1 MLQSYGATH
10 GTRTPF
16 RRENM
21 KVHIDR
27 DGCIS
32 CGTCEAICPQV
43 FHVADDTKS
52 AVVEKYKTSGLGEGE
67 VPGDLVT
74 CSQSARD
81 ACPVQVIST
90 E

>member
-1 MLQSYGATH
+1 
-10 GTRTPF
+10 
-16 RRENM
+16 M
-21 KVHIDR
+21 KIHIDR

-32 CGTCEAICPQV
+32 CGTCEAICAQV
-43 FHVADDTKS
+43 FHLAEDTKS
-52 AVVEKYKTSGLGEGE
+52 AIVEKYRTSAPGEGE
-67 VPGDLVT
+67 VPNDLGT